1 MINLL
6 KFLIFMSYELES
18 ILQLINDK
26 NLKLFNKNEYENTF
40 ASLREAQD
48 EDLAFVCDDAN
59 EIIKNTLKLKT
70 TLKADENIDIS
81 AIKQQIINEQNRLIN
96 LISGE

>member
-1 MINLL
+1 MMNLF

-81 AIKQQIINEQNRLIN
+81 VIKQQIINEQNRLIN

>member
-1 MINLL
+1 MARL
-6 KFLIFMSYELES
+6 S
-18 ILQLINDK
+18 
-26 NLKLFNKNEYENTF
+26 
-40 ASLREAQD
+40 EAQD
-48 EDLAFVCDDAN
+48 EDLAFDCDDSN
-59 EIIKNTLKLKT
+59 EIIKNKKKKKT